1 MIKKSILKPEVIE
14 KIQSFLVDKIV
25 IEEGKTT
32 FLVDCPIELDEYD
45 MIYAEGRINSAF
57 KYSGGFDSP
66 PETSGGFS
74 VYFDL
79 IQIAYN
85 QNEPVDLD
93 PSEWN
98 YSDTF

>member
-1 MIKKSILKPEVIE
+1 MIKKSILKPEVVE
-14 KIQSFLVDKIV
+14 KIQSLLVDKII
-25 IEEGKTT
+25 IEEGRKTFT
-32 FLVDCPIELDEYD
+32 VDCSIDLDGY
-45 MIYAEGRINSAF
+45 MIYAEGSVNSNF

-66 PETSGGFS
+66 PETSGAFS
-74 VYFDL
+74 VDFDL
-79 IQIAYN
+79 IQIAFN